1 VGGQVIEEV
10 VSASRALAAAGLSD
24 MYAVLLERACRTQL
38 TAQAAGHPVV
48 WWDPAEAG
56 LKREQVWN
64 HGQRQAG
71 WQYLLRSAGRV
82 LPS

>member
-1 VGGQVIEEV
+1 MSDQVIEEV

-24 MYAVLLERACRTQL
+24 MVWGH
-38 TAQAAGHPVV
+38 AAIRDPVV
-48 WWDPAEAG
+48 WSDPAEAE

-71 WQYLLRSAGRV
+71 WQYLLRSAGRM
-82 LPS
+82 LPP